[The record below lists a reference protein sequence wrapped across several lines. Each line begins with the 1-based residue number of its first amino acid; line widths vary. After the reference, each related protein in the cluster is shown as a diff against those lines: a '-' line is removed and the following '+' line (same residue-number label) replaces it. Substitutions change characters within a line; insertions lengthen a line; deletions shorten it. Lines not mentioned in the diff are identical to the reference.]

1 MPNDIHFSAD
11 IVLSA
16 GRSSLPTAL
25 IPIIGQPQQNR
36 ENESSPM
43 ETNIREPEANTPKQ
57 SIGSLPDKE
66 SKETAEIM
74 RRFNDV
80 FLRHDPSEL
89 KNLVAEQCAIE
100 KIGPAPDGDR
110 CVGREACVA
119 LWEGIATEPGTHFDL
134 EEVFAA
140 GDRATI
146 RWRYW
151 YGEGQS
157 VRGVNLM
164 RVGDGLIVEAM
175 GYVKAG

>member
-1 MPNDIHFSAD
+1 MKTNIYEPAAD
-11 IVLSA
+11 
-16 GRSSLPTAL
+16 T
-25 IPIIGQPQQNR
+25 PQQ
-36 ENESSPM
+36 
-43 ETNIREPEANTPKQ
+43 
-57 SIGSLPDKE
+57 SIESLPDE
-66 SKETAEIM
+66 RSKETADIM

-80 FLRHDPSEL
+80 FLCHDPSGL
-89 KNLVAEQCAIE
+89 KNLIAEHCVIE

-151 YGEGQS
+151 MSHDRS

-164 RVGDGLIVEAM
+164 RVRDGLIVEAM
-175 GYVKAG
+175 GYVKA

>member
-1 MPNDIHFSAD
+1 MNIH
-11 IVLSA
+11 
-16 GRSSLPTAL
+16 
-25 IPIIGQPQQNR
+25 
-36 ENESSPM
+36 
-43 ETNIREPEANTPKQ
+43 
-57 SIGSLPDKE
+57 E
-66 SKETAEIM
+66 SKANAPEQAIETYPDERSNQTAETM

-89 KNLVAEQCAIE
+89 KGLVAENCVIE
-100 KIGPAPDGDR
+100 TIAPAPDGDR
-110 CVGREACVA
+110 CVGRDACIA

-151 YGEGQS
+151 RDDGQS

-164 RVGDGLIVEAM
+164 RVSSGRIVEAM
-175 GYVKAG
+175 GYVKGA